1 MAKLVA
7 FLDTK
12 ALGIIVHAVFAL
24 HGLRGGDLL
33 DLCQENHIL
42 IAAHAERYLV
52 FAATY
57 DNPDLRLSHIRKT

>member
-12 ALGIIVHAVFAL
+12 ALGVIVHAVFAL
-24 HGLRGGDLL
+24 HGLRGGDPL

-42 IAAHAERYLV
+42 IAAHAETYLV

-57 DNPDLRLSHIRKT
+57 DNLDLQLSHIRNS